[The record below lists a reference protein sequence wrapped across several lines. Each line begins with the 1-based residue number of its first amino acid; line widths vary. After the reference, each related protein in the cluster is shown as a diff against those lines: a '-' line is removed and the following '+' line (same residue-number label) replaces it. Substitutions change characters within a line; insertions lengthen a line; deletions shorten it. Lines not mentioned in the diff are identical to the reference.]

1 MPRKKTRVA
10 IIYDFDKTLA
20 TTDMQNYSFIKSVGL
35 TVPQFWEA
43 TGKFC
48 SENNCDKIL
57 GYMYMMIKSAKNAG
71 VPLTRK
77 FLNDCAKEVVLFP
90 GVETWFDRINEYAK
104 EKGIV
109 VEHYICSSGNKEII
123 EGTSI
128 AKCFKKIFGCQFVYD
143 PTTKEAIWPKNAIN
157 YTQKTQY
164 IFRIS
169 KHAFDETDN
178 RKVNDKMSDRI
189 IPYQNMIYIGD
200 GLTDVPCMTFLKKQ
214 GGISIA
220 IYPKGKKDKVVD
232 LLLDDRV
239 NYICNADYQEG
250 SELDT
255 LVKLILQDINI
266 SYKLKLKQKQQKTRE
281 SKRVKKD

>member
-20 TTDMQNYSFIKSVGL
+20 TTDMQNYSFIKNVGL
-35 TVPQFWEA
+35 TVSQFWEA

-57 GYMYMMIKSAKNAG
+57 GYMYMMIKTAKNAG

-90 GVETWFDRINEYAK
+90 GVETWFERINEYGK
-104 EKGIV
+104 EKGII

-123 EGTSI
+123 EGTTI

-164 IFRIS
+164 LYRIS
-169 KHAFDETDN
+169 KGVLSIKNDE
-178 RKVNDKMSDRI
+178 KVNEKIKKKRI
-189 IPYQNMIYIGD
+189 EFKNMIYIGD
-200 GLTDVPCMTFLKKQ
+200 GITDVPCMEIVKNA
-214 GGISIA
+214 GGHAIA
-220 IYPKGKKDKVVD
+220 IK
-232 LLLDDRV
+232 
-239 NYICNADYQEG
+239 
-250 SELDT
+250 SENKEIT
-255 LVKLILQDINI
+255 RKLEHD
-266 SYKLKLKQKQQKTRE
+266 
-281 SKRVKKD
+281 KRVQFIVKPDYREDSPIDRMVKKIIDLIEDQSYLDFYNKLNKDN

>member
-164 IFRIS
+164 LYRIS
-169 KHAFDETDN
+169 KGVLSIKNDE
-178 RKVNDKMSDRI
+178 KVNEKIKKKRI
-189 IPYQNMIYIGD
+189 EFKNMIYIGD
-200 GLTDVPCMTFLKKQ
+200 GITDVPCMEIVKNA
-214 GGISIA
+214 GGHAIA
-220 IYPKGKKDKVVD
+220 IKSENKEITKKLEHDNRVQFIVKPD
-232 LLLDDRV
+232 YREESPIDRM
-239 NYICNADYQEG
+239 
-250 SELDT
+250 
-255 LVKLILQDINI
+255 
-266 SYKLKLKQKQQKTRE
+266 
-281 SKRVKKD
+281 VKKIIDLIEDQSYLDFYNKLHKDN

>member
-20 TTDMQNYSFIKSVGL
+20 TTDMQNYSFIKNVGL
-35 TVPQFWEA
+35 TVSQFWEA

-57 GYMYMMIKSAKNAG
+57 GYMYMMIKTAKNAG

-90 GVETWFDRINEYAK
+90 GVETWFERINEYGK
-104 EKGIV
+104 EKGIII
-109 VEHYICSSGNKEII
+109 EHYICSSGNKEII
-123 EGTSI
+123 EGTTI

-164 IFRIS
+164 LYRIS
-169 KHAFDETDN
+169 KGVLSIKNDE
-178 RKVNDKMSDRI
+178 KVNEKIKKKRI
-189 IPYQNMIYIGD
+189 EFKNMIYIGD
-200 GLTDVPCMTFLKKQ
+200 GITDVPCMEIVKNA
-214 GGISIA
+214 GGHAIA
-220 IYPKGKKDKVVD
+220 IKSENKEITKKLEHD
-232 LLLDDRV
+232 
-239 NYICNADYQEG
+239 
-250 SELDT
+250 
-255 LVKLILQDINI
+255 
-266 SYKLKLKQKQQKTRE
+266 
-281 SKRVKKD
+281 KRVQFIVKPDYREESPIDRMVKKIIDLIEDQSYLDFYNKLHKDN